1 MSATMFRQLLL
12 PALVVAFLPAAGQAA
27 AQTAKQEQICR
38 DDNITGDVVERV
50 DACSALISAGKTAN
64 GRPASEKTLGGWYFT
79 RGLAYGIL
87 EDYERAI
94 ADYRKVPPS
103 DARAVRNIYPIEI
116 KLAWLR
122 YLKEIQD
129 EKAYPNWSSPPYD
142 AQWKWD

>member
-1 MSATMFRQLLL
+1 MLRRLFFSAML
-12 PALVVAFLPAAGQAA
+12 AAAFLPGAGKAA

-38 DDNITGDVVERV
+38 DDNFNDFVGQV
-50 DACSALISAGKTAN
+50 DACSALIAGGKTAN
-64 GRPASEKTLGGWYFT
+64 GRPASEKTLGGWYFS
-79 RGLAYGIL
+79 RALAYAIL
-87 EDYERAI
+87 DDYERAI

-103 DARAVRNIYPIEI
+103 DTRAVRNIYPLEL

-129 EKAYPNWSSPPYD
+129 EKVYPNWSTPPYD